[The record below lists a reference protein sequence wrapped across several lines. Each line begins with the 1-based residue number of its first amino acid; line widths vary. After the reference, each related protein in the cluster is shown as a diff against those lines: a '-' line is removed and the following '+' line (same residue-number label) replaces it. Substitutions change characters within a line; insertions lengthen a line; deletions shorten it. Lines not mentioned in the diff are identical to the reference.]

1 MWIGHTNRGSLGILS
16 TVLLTSPILVKR
28 REGREG
34 SEGREGREGIPVEEA
49 KNESNKLN

>member
-1 MWIGHTNRGSLGILS
+1 MLIGHTNRGSFGILS

-28 REGREG
+28 REGRECR
-34 SEGREGREGIPVEEA
+34 EDREGLPVEEA